1 MAKKCLTEF
10 MVIGL
15 FGRTINGKF
24 LPLAFGR
31 YINLVLGAT
40 CMFPHVP
47 VNKQL
52 TCLLRIKEFGI
63 FNSLRSSQHAAIV
76 SS

>member
-1 MAKKCLTEF
+1 MAKKCLIEF

-15 FGRTINGKF
+15 FRRTMNGKF
-24 LPLAFGR
+24 FPLAFGR

-47 VNKQL
+47 VNQQL